1 MANHVKPKKENAVSE
16 NTQNQIGNILQLGNM
31 ANPSIEQI
39 ENNFSENTQNQIKAV
54 ENNNSIKSPEKEK
67 KDSELFPISFRLTK
81 SDKENYK
88 NFFSENGLSFS
99 EGILL
104 ALSYLKKQVDSKE
117 IELNSKKV
125 SNPTIKKLK

>member
-39 ENNFSENTQNQIKAV
+39 KNNFSENTQNQIKEV
-54 ENNNSIKSPEKEK
+54 ENNNIKSPEKEK

-81 SDKENYK
+81 ADKENYK

-125 SNPTIKKLK
+125 ENPTIKKLK